1 MAIRI
6 SNNMISSVM
15 LKNSQIATERQYKIQ
30 QQISTGQKFQL
41 SSENPYDAMQ
51 ILKIRDQISELEDW
65 ENNLANAK
73 DQLEMS
79 YDTLTLVEENL
90 QRINDLTVRLANNI
104 NSPET
109 NRAIM
114 AEINERTKTLQEL
127 ANTQYEGDY
136 IFGGSNTKN
145 PPYALADDMSI
156 TYSGSTHDQNW
167 QKLLE
172 VASGE
177 ELQTN
182 VLGLDIFGDSTK
194 GIFKAVKDLNTI
206 AETEPIDVEAVMSIV
221 EKEIQ
226 GSIMSITDSMSE
238 LGAYSSRADV
248 AQSINE
254 KMTVRLKENKTDLSE
269 TDLVQA
275 ASDLSLAQTSLK
287 ATLQVG
293 AMLLG
298 GASLLDYI

>member
-1 MAIRI
+1 
-6 SNNMISSVM
+6 
-15 LKNSQIATERQYKIQ
+15 
-30 QQISTGQKFQL
+30 
-41 SSENPYDAMQ
+41 MQ

-114 AEINERTKTLQEL
+114 AEINERAKTLQEL

-145 PPYALADDMSI
+145 PPYALAEDMSI